1 MENGALIAVPIPEEY
16 EADGGTIQKC
26 IDQAVAESE
35 ANGISKRGKE
45 ATPWLL
51 DRVLQLS
58 EGASLRANLGLIRNT
73 TIVGECQTDF
83 NSRSKLMSHLGS
95 QIAIQYQKLVNER
108 VRDR

>member
-16 EADGGTIQKC
+16 EADGDTIQKC

-73 TIVGECQTDF
+73 TIVGECQT
-83 NSRSKLMSHLGS
+83 NSYRRLRYNILFRFTNRYPVPKAS
-95 QIAIQYQKLVNER
+95 E
-108 VRDR
+108 